1 MKDNYR
7 PLPDTL
13 EIKKSE
19 IEGTGVFAAEDI
31 DSGVTLGVSH
41 LVFDDGHLQRTPL
54 GGFYNHSDAP
64 NCVKVMKHEHQSYSS
79 LLLITDRAIKKGE
92 EITVR
97 YTFYKV

>member
-7 PLPDTL
+7 PLPDNL
-13 EIKKSE
+13 EIKTSE

-31 DSGVTLGVSH
+31 ESGVVLGVSH
-41 LVFDDGHLQRTPL
+41 LVFDDGHVQRTPL
-54 GGFYNHSDAP
+54 GGFYNHSDTP
-64 NCVKVMKHEHQSYSS
+64 NCVKVMQNKHELYSS
-79 LLLITDRAIKKGE
+79 LLLMTDRAISKGE